1 LESADT
7 VARTSAH
14 TALDAVAVLRVT
26 CARIGCAAAAI
37 VLPGS
42 NAQQIWAATPA
53 DESFAKTQLASL
65 GQEIAQRVATAGTP
79 IVTNKLKASP
89 GAPVACRL
97 VAVPLMPDGRKTTG
111 TLLVLNRPEGA
122 KFDDNTVRRAER
134 FARLFCRAQERDR
147 DKLTGLLAWSA
158 FKSDAQRLINGA
170 AGPKAYCMVYGDID
184 RMHVANDLR
193 GYSAGDKVI
202 AEVGNAI
209 RGRVRAAG
217 GLASRLSGDRFMML
231 LPEVSLEQAQK
242 IVGKIGTDVAQL
254 TVGDGVGEGQIDVSV
269 SWGIAAGNG
278 PSSKLEQVV
287 AEAEIACKAA
297 KDRGRGRAEIF
308 QAGDLSIIRRHDD
321 IVAIGR
327 IRDALQQ
334 GRIEV
339 YAQTV
344 APLINNSL
352 PLAYELLVR
361 LRDTN
366 GAIMEPA
373 QFMSA
378 ATRYQLLPDMDR
390 AVVRKAFEQLKAFN
404 ARMNGETIR
413 VSINLAGP
421 TIGSAG
427 FTDWIVAT
435 MNEYGI
441 QGKDIVFE
449 ITEAAAAANLA
460 QLQACMK
467 QLSALGVRFALD
479 DFGTGVNSLAY
490 LKALDVST
498 IKLDGAYVR
507 DIEKNARSEALVCAI
522 VQLAHG
528 MGITTIAEYVET
540 VGIRKRLAELG
551 VQFGQGFA
559 IARPVPFEDVLEAI
573 AGRGKEFLSLSA

>member
-7 VARTSAH
+7 VARTSAP

-37 VLPGS
+37 VMPGS
-42 NAQQIWAATPA
+42 SALQIWARTSD
-53 DESFAKTQLASL
+53 DESFAKVQLAAL
-65 GQEIAQRVATAGTP
+65 GQEIAQRVATAGAP

-89 GAPVACRL
+89 GAPVSCRL
-97 VAVPLMPDGRKTTG
+97 VAVPLMPDGRNVTG
-111 TLLVLNRPEGA
+111 TLLVLNRPEGD

-134 FARLFCRAQERDR
+134 FARLYCRAQQRDR

-193 GYSAGDKVI
+193 GYAAGDKVI

-242 IVGKIGTDVAQL
+242 IVGKIGADVAQL
-254 TVGDGVGEGQIDVSV
+254 TVGDGVGGGKIDVSV
-269 SWGIAAGNG
+269 SWGIAAASGT
-278 PSSKLEQVV
+278 SSKLEQVV

-308 QAGDLSIIRRHDD
+308 QAGDVSLIRRHDD

-327 IRDALQQ
+327 IRDALQE

-352 PLAYELLVR
+352 PLSYELLVR
-361 LRDTN
+361 LRDTT
-366 GAIMEPA
+366 GTLMEPA

-378 ATRYQLLPDMDR
+378 ATRYQLLPEMDR
-390 AVVRKAFEQLKAFN
+390 AVVRKAFEQLHAFN
-404 ARMNGETIR
+404 AKMNGETIR

-427 FTDWIVAT
+427 FADWIVAA
-435 MNEYGI
+435 MQQYGI
-441 QGKDIVFE
+441 QGKDLVFE

-507 DIEKNARSEALVCAI
+507 DIEKNSRSEALVCAI

-540 VGIRKRLAELG
+540 IGIRKRLAELG

-559 IARPVPFEDVLEAI
+559 IARPVPFDDVLEAV
-573 AGRGKEFLSLSA
+573 AARGSEFLSLSA

>member
-1 LESADT
+1 M
-7 VARTSAH
+7 
-14 TALDAVAVLRVT
+14 AVLRVA

-37 VLPGS
+37 VTPHARS
-42 NAQQIWAATPA
+42 QQIWAGSP
-53 DESFAKTQLASL
+53 ENEKFAEAQIAAL
-65 GQEIAQRVATAGTP
+65 GQEIAQRVVAAGTP

-89 GAPVACRL
+89 GAPVSCRL
-97 VAVPLMPDGRKTTG
+97 VAVPLVPDGKKVTG
-111 TLLVLNRPEGA
+111 ALIVLNRPEGD
-122 KFDDNTVRRAER
+122 KFDENTVRRAER
-134 FARLFCRAQERDR
+134 FSRLYCRAQQRDR

-193 GYSAGDKVI
+193 GYAAGDKVI

-242 IVGKIGTDVAQL
+242 IVSKIGADVAQL
-254 TVGDGVGEGQIDVSV
+254 TVGDGTGGGKIDVSV
-269 SWGIAAGNG
+269 SWGIAAANG
-278 PSSKLEQVV
+278 PGSKLEQVV

-297 KDRGRGRAEIF
+297 KDRGRGRAEVYR
-308 QAGDLSIIRRHDD
+308 AEDLSIIRRHDD

-327 IRDALQQ
+327 IRDALQE

-366 GAIMEPA
+366 GALMEPA

-378 ATRYQLLPDMDR
+378 ATRYQLLPEMDR
-390 AVVRKAFEQLKAFN
+390 AVVRKSFEQLKAFN
-404 ARMNGETIR
+404 AKMKGETIR
-413 VSINLAGP
+413 VSINLSGP
-421 TIGSAG
+421 TIGSVG
-427 FTDWIVAT
+427 FADWLEAA
-435 MNEYGI
+435 MQEYGI
-441 QGKDIVFE
+441 QGKDLVFE

-507 DIEKNARSEALVCAI
+507 DIEKNTRSEALVCAI
-522 VQLAHG
+522 VQLADG
-528 MGITTIAEYVET
+528 MGITTVAEYVET
-540 VGIRKRLAELG
+540 VGIRNRLAELG

-559 IARPVPFEDVLEAI
+559 IARPVPFRDVLDAV
-573 AGRGKEFLSLSA
+573 AARGTEFLSLSA